1 MLIYTTLGYNV
12 EEAVFPDCFLGV
24 AKGRLTLGQDSYIN
38 YSCFLDLSDD
48 IIIGNGVSVAFKT
61 VFINASHEMGS
72 VGHRAGKVI
81 TAPIRVG
88 DGC

>member
-1 MLIYTTLGYNV
+1 MLIYNKLGYNV
-12 EEAVFPDCFLGV
+12 EDAVFPDCFLGV

-72 VGHRAGKVI
+72 VGHRTGKVI

>member
-1 MLIYTTLGYNV
+1 M
-12 EEAVFPDCFLGV
+12 EDAVFPDCFLGV

-72 VGHRAGKVI
+72 VGHRTGKVI
-81 TAPIRVG
+81 ITPTRVG